1 MVEMN
6 KNNLFW
12 CCPKCQALNRWENE
26 ACTECLHSFDKAL
39 AKATVSVELR
49 ELCAGYRPVV
59 TKNGT
64 FYFKKIKNRKHER
77 SYTNNR

>member
-12 CCPKCQALNRWENE
+12 SCPNCGCLNRWENE
-26 ACTECLHSFDKAL
+26 TCTECFHSFDREL
-39 AKATVSVELR
+39 AKTNVALR
-49 ELCAGYRPVV
+49 ELYNGYRPVV

-64 FYFKKIKNRKHER
+64 FYFRKIK
-77 SYTNNR
+77 S